1 MVATVF
7 FIAFTFAAGHQL
19 VGLARSKY
27 VGYEIADSQLFAVLM
42 GILGFICLCLMLY
55 ISGVITS

>member
-19 VGLARSKY
+19 VGLARNKY
-27 VGYEIADSQLFAVLM
+27 VGYEVEDAQIFAVLM
-42 GILGFICLCLMLY
+42 SVFSFICLCSMLY